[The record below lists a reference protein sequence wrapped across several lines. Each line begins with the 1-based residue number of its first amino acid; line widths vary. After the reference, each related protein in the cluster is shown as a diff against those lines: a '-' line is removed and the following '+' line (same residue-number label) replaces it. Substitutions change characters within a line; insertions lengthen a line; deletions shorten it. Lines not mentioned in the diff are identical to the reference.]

1 MKTEL
6 TQQEKSYLNEI
17 FVDRLKKL
25 NEIEKATN
33 YSLALSMDNYKEK
46 INLER
51 KLIKG
56 IKETI
61 YNY

>member
-1 MKTEL
+1 MKREL
-6 TQQEKSYLNEI
+6 TPQEKSYLNEI
-17 FVDRLKKL
+17 FVDRLQKL
-25 NEIEKATN
+25 KEIEQLTRN
-33 YSLALSMDNYKEK
+33 SLALSMDNYKEK
-46 INLER
+46 VELER

>member
-1 MKTEL
+1 MKQL
-6 TQQEKSYLNEI
+6 SQEQKAYLNEI
-17 FVDRLKKL
+17 FIDRLQKL
-25 NEIEKATN
+25 KEIE
-33 YSLALSMDNYKEK
+33 LSNSSIYKSTLDSYLK
-46 INLER
+46 RINQER

>member
-1 MKTEL
+1 MKQL
-6 TQQEKSYLNEI
+6 TQEQKAYLNEI
-17 FVDRLKKL
+17 FIDRLQRLK
-25 NEIEKATN
+25 EIE
-33 YSLALSMDNYKEK
+33 LSNTSIYKSTLDSYLK
-46 INLER
+46 RINQER

>member
-1 MKTEL
+1 MKQL
-6 TQQEKSYLNEI
+6 TPQEKSYLNEI
-17 FVDRLKKL
+17 FIDRLQKL
-25 NEIEKATN
+25 KEIEQETKR
-33 YSLALSMDNYKEK
+33 SLALSLDGYREK
-46 INLER
+46 IDMER

>member
-1 MKTEL
+1 MKQL
-6 TQQEKSYLNEI
+6 TPQEKSYLNEI
-17 FVDRLKKL
+17 FVDRLQKL
-25 NEIEKATN
+25 KEIEQETKR
-33 YSLALSMDNYKEK
+33 SLALSLDRYQEK
-46 INLER
+46 IDMER

>member
-1 MKTEL
+1 MKQL
-6 TQQEKSYLNEI
+6 SQEQKAYLNEI
-17 FVDRLKKL
+17 FIDRLQRLK
-25 NEIEKATN
+25 EIE
-33 YSLALSMDNYKEK
+33 LSNSSIYKSTLDSYLK
-46 INLER
+46 RINQER

>member
-33 YSLALSMDNYKEK
+33 YSLALSMDNYQEK

>member
-6 TQQEKSYLNEI
+6 TPQEKSYLNEI
-17 FVDRLKKL
+17 FVDRLQKL
-25 NEIEKATN
+25 KEIEQLTRN
-33 YSLALSMDNYKEK
+33 SLALSMDNYKEK
-46 INLER
+46 VELER